1 MRLGG
6 RRQLWPR
13 VRVFQALQMEDV
25 WDFDTIDVE
34 VDKDLKKQ
42 TKRCN
47 DAFLNNLCSDIAGD
61 KGDDFAIPEI
71 EHMDDDVDL
80 NEDDVVENEDQ
91 FDLMRE
97 GSGFDEEVS
106 SESDQDSKH
115 EFQYSTHDPTVK
127 WNKMRPFLGERYES
141 PHQLKLCLTN
151 HAIHTG
157 YKIKF
162 KKCDSLRLVAVCA
175 SDPQKFQC
183 PFNVRASWMNTERSF
198 QIKKLVDKHK
208 CVRNYRNTNLMGP
221 TWLGNQFLKEL
232 IRKPNLKCK
241 EMQVIIQS
249 RFHCNVSWSKCY
261 RAKCRAMSL
270 IEGRLT
276 KVWDYGGELLRSNP
290 GSSIKITVSQNQ
302 DNTTTFQ
309 RIYICFKAIKE
320 GWKVGCRRVI
330 GLDGSFLKGQC
341 KGELLTAIGRDANNQ
356 VYPIAWA
363 VVEIENKVKWKWFL
377 ELVTYDLELYG
388 GRGIAVISDQHKGLL
403 EATKEVLPLAQ
414 HRQCARHIYAN
425 FRKVYSGVLFKNMF
439 WAAAKS
445 TVEGEFNMNMQK
457 ISDISPSAYEHL
469 MARIPVHGVGPSMV
483 EDWHVRQ

>member
-1 MRLGG
+1 
-6 RRQLWPR
+6 
-13 VRVFQALQMEDV
+13 MEDV

-34 VDKDLKKQ
+34 IDKDLKKQ
-42 TKRCN
+42 TKRYN
-47 DAFLNNLCSDIAGD
+47 DAFLNNLCPDIAG
-61 KGDDFAIPEI
+61 E
-71 EHMDDDVDL
+71 
-80 NEDDVVENEDQ
+80 EDQ

-97 GSGFDEEVS
+97 GSGSDEEVS
-106 SESDQDSKH
+106 SESNQDSKH
-115 EFQYSTHDPTVK
+115 EFEYSTHDPTVK

-221 TWLGNQFLKEL
+221 TWLGNKFLKEL

-270 IEGRLT
+270 IQGRLSDHYA
-276 KVWDYGGELLRSNP
+276 KVWDFGGELLRSNP
-290 GSSIKITVSQNQ
+290 GPGMFI
-302 DNTTTFQ
+302 
-309 RIYICFKAIKE
+309 
-320 GWKVGCRRVI
+320 
-330 GLDGSFLKGQC
+330 L
-341 KGELLTAIGRDANNQ
+341 
-356 VYPIAWA
+356 
-363 VVEIENKVKWKWFL
+363 VV
-377 ELVTYDLELYG
+377 
-388 GRGIAVISDQHKGLL
+388 
-403 EATKEVLPLAQ
+403 
-414 HRQCARHIYAN
+414 
-425 FRKVYSGVLFKNMF
+425 
-439 WAAAKS
+439 
-445 TVEGEFNMNMQK
+445 
-457 ISDISPSAYEHL
+457 
-469 MARIPVHGVGPSMV
+469 
-483 EDWHVRQ
+483 

>member
-1 MRLGG
+1 
-6 RRQLWPR
+6 
-13 VRVFQALQMEDV
+13 MEDV

-42 TKRCN
+42 TNRCN
-47 DAFLNNLCSDIAGD
+47 DAFLNNLCPDIAGEE
-61 KGDDFAIPEI
+61 GDDFAIPEI
-71 EHMDDDVDL
+71 EHIDDDVDL

-97 GSGFDEEVS
+97 GSGSDEEVS
-106 SESDQDSKH
+106 SESDQDSKL
-115 EFQYSTHDPTVK
+115 EFEYSTHDPTVK
-127 WNKMRPFLGERYES
+127 WNKMRPFLGES
-141 PHQLKLCLTN
+141 LK
-151 HAIHTG
+151 
-157 YKIKF
+157 
-162 KKCDSLRLVAVCA
+162 LVAVCA

-183 PFNVRASWMNTERSF
+183 PFNVRASWMNTERLF

-208 CVRNYRNTNLMGP
+208 CVRNDRNTNLMGP

-232 IRKPNLKCK
+232 IRKPKLKCK

-261 RAKCRAMSL
+261 RAKCSAMSL
-270 IEGRLT
+270 IEGRLSDHYA

-330 GLDGSFLKGQC
+330 GLDGSFFKGQC

-363 VVEIENKVKWKWFL
+363 VVDIENKL
-377 ELVTYDLELYG
+377 
-388 GRGIAVISDQHKGLL
+388 I
-403 EATKEVLPLAQ
+403 
-414 HRQCARHIYAN
+414 
-425 FRKVYSGVLFKNMF
+425 
-439 WAAAKS
+439 
-445 TVEGEFNMNMQK
+445 
-457 ISDISPSAYEHL
+457 
-469 MARIPVHGVGPSMV
+469 
-483 EDWHVRQ
+483 